1 MGEGEGGLVRV
12 RWKGWIGL
20 GERVGLGE
28 GWLGLGK
35 GIKLELGVKG
45 RNRVKRGRSR
55 VTKGKRAGLKGG
67 RGTFGL
73 KEG

>member
-1 MGEGEGGLVRV
+1 MGEGEGDLVRV
-12 RWKGWIGL
+12 RWKGLIGL
-20 GERVGLGE
+20 GERVWLGD

-35 GIKLELGVKG
+35 GRKLRLGVKG

-67 RGTFGL
+67 RGRFGL